1 MIINF
6 TIVSYPSLS
15 ARKPDFQAFVV
26 STPNFTHKNPYRQ
39 GATAPLQI
47 FYRVPIDGD

>member
-15 ARKPDFQAFVV
+15 ANNADNQRIKYKTPEKAPKTAF
-26 STPNFTHKNPYRQ
+26 SGAFLIPGRQ
-39 GATAPLQI
+39 
-47 FYRVPIDGD
+47 Y